1 MREEPVNNTELR
13 EKIIRGLDIAI
24 QKLIRA
30 KQQEDGYLVVERNG
44 EVIKIRA
51 RDLPAA

>member
-1 MREEPVNNTELR
+1 MHEETVNTDELR
-13 EKIIRGLDIAI
+13 EKILRGLDKAI

-30 KQQEDGYLVVERNG
+30 KQQEDGYLVISRDG
-44 EVIKIRA
+44 EVVKIRA